1 VKVATSSGRAP
12 SRAVLAASIG
22 LVIVIWAVNFIA
34 AKIGLRSLPAMT
46 LASFRV
52 VLAGAVMLPFYLFC
66 VRLPAFAV
74 TAESRRHKIVLR
86 DLWTFFYMGFFGV
99 TINQVCFT
107 VGLRYT
113 SVSHAAVIV
122 GMGPIYTL
130 IFAVLFK
137 LERATWR
144 KALGMAMAFAGIAVL
159 ASENGI
165 SARAPST
172 LGDAITMT
180 GSVGFAIY
188 VVLGKRL
195 AGRYDPLT
203 MTAFTHYAGALMVLP
218 VAIYRAVTLG
228 SAEHWR
234 AVAWTGWAG
243 LLYMAIFSSAV
254 AYVFY
259 FWLLRYLE
267 ASQLSAF
274 SYLLPFVATVLGILW
289 LGERGSWSQVTG
301 GILALGGVYWI
312 ESGRASVENAI
323 AVP

>member
-1 VKVATSSGRAP
+1 VRVETSRGRAP
-12 SRAVLAASIG
+12 GRTVLAVSIG
-22 LVIVIWAVNFIA
+22 LVIIIWAINFIA

-66 VRLPAFAV
+66 SRLPAFAG
-74 TAESRRHKIVLR
+74 AAKNRRREFTLR
-86 DLWTFFYMGFFGV
+86 DVWIFLYMGFFGV

-113 SVSHAAVIV
+113 SVSHAALIV

-137 LERATWR
+137 LESATWR
-144 KALGMAMAFAGIAVL
+144 KALGMAMAFAGIAVM

-165 SARAPST
+165 SAYSSSV

-180 GSVGFAIY
+180 GSIGFALY

-203 MTAFTHYAGALMVLP
+203 MTAFSHCAGALIVLP
-218 VAIYRAVTLG
+218 FAIYRAVTLG

-234 AVAWTGWAG
+234 AIAWTCWPRC
-243 LLYMAIFSSAV
+243 YTWRSSAPRLPTSFTSGCC
-254 AYVFY
+254 AISK
-259 FWLLRYLE
+259 LR
-267 ASQLSAF
+267 
-274 SYLLPFVATVLGILW
+274 
-289 LGERGSWSQVTG
+289 
-301 GILALGGVYWI
+301 
-312 ESGRASVENAI
+312 N
-323 AVP
+323 

>member
-1 VKVATSSGRAP
+1 MRVETSSGRAP
-12 SRAVLAASIG
+12 SRPVLTISIG
-22 LVIVIWAVNFIA
+22 LVILIWAINFIA
-34 AKIGLRSLPAMT
+34 AKIGLWSLPAIT

-66 VRLPAFAV
+66 SRLPAFAE
-74 TAESRRHKIVLR
+74 AAQSRRHRFTLR
-86 DLWTFFYMGFFGV
+86 DFWTFLYMGFFGV
-99 TINQVCFT
+99 VMNQVCFT

-113 SVSHAAVIV
+113 SVGHAAVIV

-130 IFAVLFK
+130 IFAVLLQ

-144 KALGMAMAFAGIAVL
+144 KAIGMAIAFTGIAVM

-165 SARAPST
+165 SAHSPSV
-172 LGDAITMT
+172 LGDVITMT
-180 GSVGFAIY
+180 GSVGFAMY

-195 AGRYDPLT
+195 GGRYDALT
-203 MTAFTHYAGALMVLP
+203 MTAFSHYAGALIVLP

-234 AVAWTGWAG
+234 AIAWTGWAAMF
-243 LLYMAIFSSAV
+243 YMAIFSSAV

-274 SYLLPFVATVLGILW
+274 TYILPVVATVLGILW
-289 LGERGSWSQVTG
+289 LGEKGSWAQVLG
-301 GILALGGVYWI
+301 GALALSGVYWI
-312 ESGRASVENAI
+312 ESGRASVVNDNA
-323 AVP
+323 VQ

>member
-1 VKVATSSGRAP
+1 MGVETSSERAP

-22 LVIVIWAVNFIA
+22 VVIIIWAVNFIA
-34 AKIGLRSLPAMT
+34 AKIGLRSLPAAT

-52 VLAGAVMLPFYLFC
+52 VLAGMVMLPFYQFC
-66 VRLPAFAV
+66 SRLPAFAEA
-74 TAESRRHKIVLR
+74 AERRQRKFTLR
-86 DLWTFFYMGFFGV
+86 DLWTFLYMGFFGV
-99 TINQVCFT
+99 MMNQVCFT

-130 IFAVLFK
+130 ILATLFK
-137 LERATWR
+137 LEMATWR
-144 KALGMAMAFAGIAVL
+144 KAMGMAIAFAGIAVL
-159 ASENGI
+159 ASESGI
-165 SARAPST
+165 SAHSPSV

-180 GSVGFAIY
+180 GSVGFAMY

-195 AGRYDPLT
+195 AGHYDPLT
-203 MTAFTHYAGALMVLP
+203 MTVFSHVAGALIVLP
-218 VAIYRAVTLG
+218 VAVYRAHKLG

-234 AVAWTGWAG
+234 AIAWTGWAAVF
-243 LLYMAIFSSAV
+243 YMAIFSSAV

-274 SYLLPFVATVLGILW
+274 TYLLPVVATILGILW
-289 LGERGSWSQVTG
+289 LGEKGSWNQILG
-301 GILALGGVYWI
+301 GVLALGGVYWI
-312 ESGRASVENAI
+312 ESGRASVVRVI
-323 AVP
+323 AAP

>member
-1 VKVATSSGRAP
+1 VRVETSRGRAP
-12 SRAVLAASIG
+12 GRTVLAVSIG
-22 LVIVIWAVNFIA
+22 LVIIIWAINFIA

-66 VRLPAFAV
+66 SRLPAFAG
-74 TAESRRHKIVLR
+74 AAKNRRREFTLR
-86 DLWTFFYMGFFGV
+86 DVWIFLYMGFFGV

-113 SVSHAAVIV
+113 SVSHAALIV
-122 GMGPIYTL
+122 GMGPIHTL

-137 LERATWR
+137 LESATWR
-144 KALGMAMAFAGIAVL
+144 KALGMAMAFAGIAVM

-165 SARAPST
+165 SAYSSSV

-180 GSVGFAIY
+180 GSIGFALY

-203 MTAFTHYAGALMVLP
+203 MTTFSHCAGALIVLP

-234 AVAWTGWAG
+234 AIAWTCWAAM
-243 LLYMAIFSSAV
+243 LYMAIFSSAV

-274 SYLLPFVATVLGILW
+274 TYLLPVVATSLGILW
-289 LGERGSWSQVTG
+289 LGEEGSWSQVFG
-301 GILALGGVYWI
+301 GALALGGVYWI
-312 ESGRASVENAI
+312 ESGRASS
-323 AVP
+323 